1 MNTSDLIKT
10 FEQLIFHFLC
20 YVFLSLC
27 SSDTKE
33 NETKEK
39 ALFPRYFSAKLK
51 NLYCGKR
58 FQSAAL
64 KRQHH
69 GFSKFLYPIPLRL
82 QTAH

>member
-51 NLYCGKR
+51 TSFVLLKS
-58 FQSAAL
+58 FQ
-64 KRQHH
+64 
-69 GFSKFLYPIPLRL
+69 GFKIF
-82 QTAH
+82 